1 MTPLKSANGKLTLV
15 EAKEQLT
22 IGQLWVLLNV
32 PGLCKSSC
40 RCPWRDDRKPS
51 FSVFSSGRKWHDFR
65 TGESGDAIDFLARIT
80 HLEHRAA
87 CRKFLELAAN
97 SGCGL
102 PKRWI
107 ARVCPNTG
115 APPGLDFTHFHQ
127 GRRN

>member
-1 MTPLKSANGKLTLV
+1 MTPLKFANGKLTLV

-32 PGLCKSSC
+32 PGLCKSSG

-97 SGCGL
+97 SGCVSQSAGL
-102 PKRWI
+102 SGFVRRP
-107 ARVCPNTG
+107 V
-115 APPGLDFTHFHQ
+115 PPGLDFTHFHQ